1 MLSCLMVS
9 KQDAVEQAS
18 DEKLYLVIGNL
29 VIGNIMYHQCK
40 DHQTSLYVNPSLLF
54 LWIAC
59 SVGEIIVYSNVRIL
73 RGKPT
78 ITNSPINVTFTQVIL
93 KFRILNI
100 VSVLPSA

>member
-18 DEKLYLVIGNL
+18 DEKLYLVIGN
-29 VIGNIMYHQCK
+29 IMYHQCK
-40 DHQTSLYVNPSLLF
+40 DHQTSLYVKPSLLF

>member
-18 DEKLYLVIGNL
+18 DEKLY
-29 VIGNIMYHQCK
+29 NINEKLYQCK